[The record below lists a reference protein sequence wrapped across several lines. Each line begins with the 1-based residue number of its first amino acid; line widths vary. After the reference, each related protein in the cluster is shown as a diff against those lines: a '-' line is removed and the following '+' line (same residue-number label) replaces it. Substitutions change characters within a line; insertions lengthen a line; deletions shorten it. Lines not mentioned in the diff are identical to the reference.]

1 MTYSIKTSKYTLT
14 DSEAD
19 LVKAALWEII
29 TQPDGGRQ
37 MLGSLGCVEASRLY
51 YLLKYA
57 DFKARHGIKGEMT
70 PEDFETYEHEREAEF
85 WSNRTDE

>member
-1 MTYSIKTSKYTLT
+1 
-14 DSEAD
+14 
-19 LVKAALWEII
+19 
-29 TQPDGGRQ
+29 
-37 MLGSLGCVEASRLY
+37 MLGSLGCVEASSLY

>member
-37 MLGSLGCVEASRLY
+37 MLGSLGCAEASRLY

-70 PEDFETYEHEREAEF
+70 PEDFEAFELEEA
-85 WSNRTDE
+85 NKYRTDDD